1 MPSLNENVDGD
12 SYNVIYDIKSEWFD
26 IVYVLHSDKRSSLEI
41 TTKTKSLTFPMF
53 TGGQRSISFKV
64 NKEDIVDYVFKFKIK
79 KADNVVVDIKSIINR
94 ENFHDFLG
102 LKKHMDNSSIEY
114 FEQTKKTIESNR
126 LTIQWFVTWKCNMA
140 CNYCW
145 QE

>member
-64 NKEDIVDYVFKFKIK
+64 DKEDIVNFIQQ
-79 KADNVVVDIKSIINR
+79 KSKRFNSFRII
-94 ENFHDFLG
+94 
-102 LKKHMDNSSIEY
+102 SIELY
-114 FEQTKKTIESNR
+114 RK
-126 LTIQWFVTWKCNMA
+126 
-140 CNYCW
+140 
-145 QE
+145 